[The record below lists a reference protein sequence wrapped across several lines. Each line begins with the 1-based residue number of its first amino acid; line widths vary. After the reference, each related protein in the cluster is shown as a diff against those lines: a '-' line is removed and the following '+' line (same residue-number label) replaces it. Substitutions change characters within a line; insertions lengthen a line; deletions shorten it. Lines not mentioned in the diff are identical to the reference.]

1 MKDTTPVVFIV
12 DDDSSIRR
20 SLERLIQSVGLTA
33 QSFASAAQF
42 LQSGHREETGCLV
55 LDVRMPEIS
64 GLDLQEKLT
73 RAGILLPIIFISG
86 HGTVPMSVRAMKAGA
101 VDFIQKPFDEQ
112 DLLDAVYRAIDRCRQ
127 GKAER
132 EELKEVQERLRSL
145 TPKEYEVFACVITG
159 MLNKNIAD
167 RLATSEKTIKVH
179 RASIMRKMGA
189 RSVADLVRMAEKAGI
204 PPLPA
209 TT

>member
-12 DDDSSIRR
+12 DDDASVRR

-33 QSFASAAQF
+33 KSYASAQEF
-42 LQSGHREETGCLV
+42 LQSGQKEETGCLV

-64 GLDLQEKLT
+64 GLELQEQLS

-101 VDFIQKPFDEQ
+101 LDFLPKPFDEQ
-112 DLLDAVYRAIDRCRQ
+112 DLLDAIHRAIDRCRQ
-127 GKAER
+127 ER
-132 EELKEVQERLRSL
+132 VEWEGLREIEARLRSL
-145 TPKEYEVFACVITG
+145 TPKEHEVFTWVITG
-159 MLNKNIAD
+159 MPNKNIAD
-167 RLATSEKTIKVH
+167 KLATAEKTVKVH
-179 RASIMRKMGA
+179 RASIMQKMGA

-204 PPLPA
+204 RPLPEK
-209 TT
+209 

>member
-1 MKDTTPVVFIV
+1 MKDTKPVVFII
-12 DDDSSIRR
+12 DDDSSVRR
-20 SLERLIQSVGLTA
+20 SLERLLRSVGLTA
-33 QSFASAAQF
+33 KSFASAVQF

-64 GLDLQEKLT
+64 GLDLQDKLT

-189 RSVADLVRMAEKAGI
+189 RSVADLVRMAEKTGI
-204 PPLPA
+204 HPLS
-209 TT
+209 TK